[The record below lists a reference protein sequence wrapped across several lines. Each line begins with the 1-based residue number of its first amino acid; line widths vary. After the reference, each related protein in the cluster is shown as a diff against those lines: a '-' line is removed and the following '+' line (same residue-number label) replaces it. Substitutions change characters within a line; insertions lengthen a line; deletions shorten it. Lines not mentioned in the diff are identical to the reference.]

1 MPTIKS
7 GCIEYVTAKLALE
20 VSFPKD
26 QVICDLCNFC
36 RSENAGTRFRCSL
49 TAEILAFHNKA
60 IGQRCPLELPKT
72 NNESE
77 EY

>member
-1 MPTIKS
+1 MPRIKNGCTEYITTQLTID
-7 GCIEYVTAKLALE
+7 

-49 TAEILAFHNKA
+49 TAEILAFHNVT
-60 IGQRCPLELPKT
+60 IGRSCPLDLKIEREDIP
-72 NNESE
+72 ND
-77 EY
+77 

>member
-1 MPTIKS
+1 MATSKSQCLEYITTELTI
-7 GCIEYVTAKLALE
+7 E

-26 QVICDLCNFC
+26 QVFCDLCNFC

-49 TAEILAFHNKA
+49 TAEILAYHNKG
-60 IGQRCPLELPKT
+60 IGRRCPLNLPK

-77 EY
+77 ET